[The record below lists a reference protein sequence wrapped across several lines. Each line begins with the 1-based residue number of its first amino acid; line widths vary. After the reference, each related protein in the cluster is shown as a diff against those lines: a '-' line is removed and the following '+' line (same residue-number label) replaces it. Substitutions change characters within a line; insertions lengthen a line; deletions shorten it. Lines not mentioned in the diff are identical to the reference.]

1 MGSIPTRPTRK
12 NFMKKNQVDQLFEE
26 TYSSYSN
33 KINDKVI
40 EIQSIIME
48 ITDTTSKYSSLKET
62 LTSLFVNED
71 FDDNDT
77 LQVYEL
83 FSAIIRDINRLNQ
96 DLFNIMQKEIK

>member
-1 MGSIPTRPTRK
+1 
-12 NFMKKNQVDQLFEE
+12 MKKNQVDQLFEE

-33 KINDKVI
+33 KLNDKVI

-77 LQVYEL
+77 FFLV
-83 FSAIIRDINRLNQ
+83 
-96 DLFNIMQKEIK
+96 